1 MHKKLIRYILGLIV
15 IFVLTYEV
23 LCLVAKPISD
33 HSYFN
38 PGGFLVIAHRG
49 GRDLGPE
56 TTLYT
61 FQRAVDL
68 GVDVLEMDL
77 RSTKD
82 GELIVI
88 HDSTVDR
95 TTNGTGFVQD
105 FSLAEL
111 KTLDAGHRWSPDN
124 GRSFPMRGKGLTVP
138 TLAEVFKAFPDTRMN
153 IEIKESQTAVIAA
166 LCRLIRDYQKTKHV
180 MIASFDVSQLKK
192 FRAQCPQVATSVG
205 ARETFLFYGLQ
216 WAYLEKIYS
225 PPAQALQVPEYYGN
239 TQVITQRFLEAAHA
253 RNMRVHVWTVND
265 KKRMQELINLGVD
278 GIITDYP
285 GRLLRLLERKIPSK
299 KRKPDGSNHTE
310 QKGHHKVRRRADLP

>member
-1 MHKKLIRYILGLIV
+1 MHKMLIRYLLGS
-15 IFVLTYEV
+15 IFIIAIAYEV
-23 LCLVAKPISD
+23 LCLIAQPISD
-33 HSYFN
+33 HPYDN
-38 PGGFLVIAHRG
+38 PGNFLVIAHRG

-56 TTLYT
+56 STLHT

-68 GVDVLEMDL
+68 GVDVLEMDV

-105 FSLAEL
+105 FSLVEL

-138 TLAEVFKAFPDTRMN
+138 TLAEVFQAFPATRMN
-153 IEIKESQTAVIAA
+153 IEIKESQTTVIDA
-166 LCRLIRDYQKTKHV
+166 LCRLIRDYQKTKLV
-180 MIASFDVSQLKK
+180 MIASFDASHLKK
-192 FRAQCPQVATSVG
+192 FRAQCPQVATSMG
-205 ARETFLFYGLQ
+205 AREAFLFYGLQ
-216 WAYLEKIYS
+216 RAYLEKIYS

-239 TQVITQRFLEAAHA
+239 TQVITQRFIDAAHA

-285 GRLLRLLERKIPSK
+285 GRLLGLLERKIPSNK
-299 KRKPDGSNHTE
+299 HKPGGSNHTE
-310 QKGHHKVRRRADLP
+310 QKGHHKVRRGANLP